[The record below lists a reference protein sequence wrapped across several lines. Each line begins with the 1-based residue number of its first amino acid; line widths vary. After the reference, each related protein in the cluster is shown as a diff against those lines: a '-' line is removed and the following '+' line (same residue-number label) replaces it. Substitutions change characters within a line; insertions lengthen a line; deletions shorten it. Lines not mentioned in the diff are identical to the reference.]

1 MAADEPEPPPAGEII
16 KVLGFGD
23 AAVPDVLNCMAS
35 ADPDF
40 DIECPTLREAVM
52 YANSSAEPSM
62 DTIMLSAGTY
72 TLTTTGADEVFPS
85 CEDLPTPTEQNPP
98 EFTNVPDAS
107 IGDLDIT
114 ESLIIQGAGAD
125 LTIVEWGDWG
135 AGPDPALTERVF
147 HVYNPTEDVFAEFH
161 GLQVANG
168 LLLKQYLCEG
178 PDTDVDPLPPEPLP
192 TEWWGI
198 RAGGGIAVGAAANTV
213 LHDPNVTGD
222 ENSAGRG
229 GGLPPDDPGG
239 VIKGE
244 YIVTLNEVVILSNWS
259 DGDGG
264 GLYNAGPLTA
274 YRVGLIANHSGT
286 NGGGLYNEG
295 NTLFD
300 TMVIEDNDAEGGGGI
315 FVTGN
320 PGIPVEIH
328 NSTISYND
336 AIGGGGISGR
346 VVPVRIVNSTISS
359 NSGFDVGG
367 GLYSNGSFE
376 LVHVTIAYNRARLVF
391 SSADFGGAGINL
403 FNSGNAGVTMIDTLV
418 AHNTMEPDGG
428 EPSSSNCGCTGGE
441 NNCIDGD
448 RNIETL
454 GYNLAD
460 DTSCNMNWIGDIEN
474 VDAMIGPLADNGGLT
489 ETHALLAGSPALG
502 AGIKIADL
510 DFDQR
515 GLPREDP
522 PDIGALEAQ
531 TPSMNLIKEIAG
543 YIDADGSG
551 DLSVGDTVNYLYTV
565 QNTGEPDPTG
575 ITDLTGVTLTDNMLG
590 ALALSDDAGDGIG
603 NIAAG
608 DEETATA
615 AYLVQA
621 EDAGTD
627 IVNEATAD
635 SDQTEPVSDTAQ
647 ISVAAAGSD
656 EPPPD
661 DGGDADAVVTTSSS
675 GGGGGGGCSLQTAR
689 PATVDPAFPA
699 LLLGALVWLGGRR
712 CRAAR

>member
-1 MAADEPEPPPAGEII
+1 MICSWPICAVAALALLIPTTGAMAADEPVPPPPGDVIN
-16 KVLGFGD
+16 VTGFDD
-23 AAVPDVLNCMAS
+23 AAEPAIENCTQLLD
-35 ADPDF
+35 DPEF

-62 DTIMLSAGTY
+62 DTIMLSEGTY
-72 TLTTTGADEVFPS
+72 TLTTMGADEEFLPCEIDPS
-85 CEDLPTPTEQNPP
+85 ETAP
-98 EFTNVPDAS
+98 EFTNIPDAS

-125 LTIVEWGDWG
+125 LTIVQWDAWG
-135 AGPDPALTERVF
+135 AEPDPAMTERVF
-147 HVYNPTEDVFAEFH
+147 HVYNPVEDVFAEFY

-168 LLLKQYLCEG
+168 LLLKQYICEG
-178 PDTDVDPLPPEPLP
+178 PPTDSPPEEPEEPLP
-192 TEWWGI
+192 TEWLGM

-229 GGLPPDDPGG
+229 GGLAPDDPGG

-244 YIVTLNEVVILSNWS
+244 YIVTLNEVVIHSSWS

-274 YRVGLIANHSGT
+274 YRVGLIGNHSGT

-300 TMVIEDNDAEGGGGI
+300 TMVIEDNEAEGGGGI

-320 PGIPVEIH
+320 PDMPVEIH
-328 NSTISYND
+328 NTTISYND

-376 LVHVTIAYNRARLVF
+376 LVHVTVAYNRARLVF

-418 AHNTMEPDGG
+418 AHNTMEPEGG

-448 RNIETL
+448 RQIETL

-460 DTSCNMNWIGDIEN
+460 DTSCNLNWIGDLE
-474 VDAMIGPLADNGGLT
+474 VADAMIGPLADNGGLT
-489 ETHALLAGSPALG
+489 ETHALLEGSPATD
-502 AGIKIADL
+502 AGGL
-510 DFDQR
+510 TEPPTTFDQR
-515 GLPREDP
+515 GVARDDL
-522 PDIGALEAQ
+522 PDIGAF
-531 TPSMNLIKEIAG
+531 EIPAAAPEPA
-543 YIDADGSG
+543 ADG
-551 DLSVGDTVNYLYTV
+551 
-565 QNTGEPDPTG
+565 
-575 ITDLTGVTLTDNMLG
+575 
-590 ALALSDDAGDGIG
+590 
-603 NIAAG
+603 
-608 DEETATA
+608 
-615 AYLVQA
+615 
-621 EDAGTD
+621 
-627 IVNEATAD
+627 
-635 SDQTEPVSDTAQ
+635 
-647 ISVAAAGSD
+647 
-656 EPPPD
+656 
-661 DGGDADAVVTTSSS
+661 GGG
-675 GGGGGGGCSLQTAR
+675 GGGGGGGCMLSARSTA
-689 PATVDPAFPA
+689 VDPAIPA
-699 LLLGALVWLGGRR
+699 LLLGALIWLGARR